1 MLVFLL
7 ISVVASLA
15 ILPILVA
22 LHTVHVNVFTPVA
35 VYVGFLVTLPEF
47 HLCPSSFTYT
57 PVLIT
62 SPQIEHSVC
71 PVPAFVQVGAFSP
84 FSVYFT
90 VLPSEHAAL

>member
-1 MLVFLL
+1 M
-7 ISVVASLA
+7 SVVASLA
-15 ILPILVA
+15 ILAVFAA

-57 PVLIT
+57 PVLMT

-71 PVPAFVQVGAFSP
+71 PVPDFVQVGAFSP

-90 VLPSEHAAL
+90 VFSSKHAAL